1 MDRSNI
7 IYLIAE
13 TFTTD
18 DLGQQIPAEE
28 PRAVY
33 CDIDSINGSE
43 WFQARQQ
50 GMNPQHRI
58 RMFKY
63 DYQGETIVNI
73 GGTLEGGAL
82 TGGKRYGVYR
92 TYERRTD
99 EIELYL
105 ELKAGVS

>member
-1 MDRSNI
+1 MDRSNLAW
-7 IYLIAE
+7 LIEE
-13 TFTTD
+13 TFATD
-18 DLGQQIPAEE
+18 TLGQRIPTEV

-33 CDIDSINGSE
+33 CDIDSISGAE
-43 WFQARQQ
+43 WFNANEQ

-58 RMFKY
+58 RMFKW

-73 GGTLEGGAL
+73 GGALADGRL

-92 TYERRTD
+92 TYEGRND

-105 ELKAGVS
+105 EIKAGLG